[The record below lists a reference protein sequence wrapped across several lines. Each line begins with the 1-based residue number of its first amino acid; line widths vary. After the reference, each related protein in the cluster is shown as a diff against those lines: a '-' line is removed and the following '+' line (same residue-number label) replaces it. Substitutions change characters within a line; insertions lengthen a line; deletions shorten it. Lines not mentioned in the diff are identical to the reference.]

1 MTKPDHIFLVII
13 MVFLMAGMLVANI
26 NKYNRDVEP
35 DPFRETAAAR
45 IGDYPYP
52 TNPMNDRGIGYL
64 LQGKVNNALTNYGN
78 FINWDEHPS
87 GIWGEYSYLPAVAFL
102 AGVPGHL
109 NSSNYTWINIESI
122 VDNDGFILY
131 GVWESQGAY
140 SAWYAN
146 GDTNYVGIIYDI
158 EEDYGRWEPDSVSRK
173 LSADQITDAYQ

>member
-1 MTKPDHIFLVII
+1 
-13 MVFLMAGMLVANI
+13 MAGMLVANI

-173 LSADQITDAYQ
+173 LSADQITD